1 MPQTTSNANKLPHPV
16 RMYRFQ
22 FFTRGPFD
30 MTREERTSEEAA
42 RSAYTESQSKN
53 GVYDHWL
60 SMAGVSHTGVLAGS
74 PGRCASGDAAPA
86 DATAQWKG
94 AQWLRLALAAV
105 ADAHGQHIENRAA

>member
-1 MPQTTSNANKLPHPV
+1 MYSEFEALMSYNASPSPGRQRHRLGV
-16 RMYRFQ
+16 WRSSE
-22 FFTRGPFD
+22 RG
-30 MTREERTSEEAA
+30 A
-42 RSAYTESQSKN
+42 RSAYTPSQSKS

-86 DATAQWKG
+86 DPTAQWKG

-105 ADAHGQHIENRAA
+105 AHAHGQHIENRAA